1 MYAIWPSLLI
11 NSVFGVVVIFVLFFI
26 PLIILIYCNGRI
38 LWILTRRID
47 LDSSKSD
54 APSLNNIPATR
65 DTFQL
70 ARTNT
75 LKTFLLVGLCFIICW
90 SNNQIYFLMYN
101 LGYEINWNGTYY
113 LFTVLMVFIN
123 CTVNPFIYLIK
134 YRDYQQ
140 ALKKLLGCRRKTEK
154 NSFGITS
161 SNASILPSLS
171 GGI

>member
-1 MYAIWPSLLI
+1 MYAIWPSPLI
-11 NSVFGVVVIFVLFFI
+11 NSAFGVVVISVLFFI
-26 PLIILIYCNGRI
+26 PLIILIYCNGRT

-47 LDSSKSD
+47 LDSTKSD
-54 APSLNNIPATR
+54 APSLNNTPAVK

-75 LKTFLLVGLCFIICW
+75 LKTFLLVGLCFIVCW

-113 LFTVLMVFIN
+113 LFTVLMVFMN

-134 YRDYQQ
+134 YRDYQE
-140 ALKKLLGCRRKTEK
+140 ALKKILGCRKKTEK
-154 NSFGITS
+154 YKSEIASNVSIPTS
-161 SNASILPSLS
+161 CSSI
-171 GGI
+171 

>member
-1 MYAIWPSLLI
+1 
-11 NSVFGVVVIFVLFFI
+11 
-26 PLIILIYCNGRI
+26 
-38 LWILTRRID
+38 
-47 LDSSKSD
+47 
-54 APSLNNIPATR
+54 
-65 DTFQL
+65 
-70 ARTNT
+70 
-75 LKTFLLVGLCFIICW
+75 
-90 SNNQIYFLMYN
+90 MYN

-134 YRDYQQ
+134 YRDYLQ

-154 NSFGITS
+154 DSLGITS

>member
-54 APSLNNIPATR
+54 APSLNNTPATR

-101 LGYEINWNGTYY
+101 LGYEINWNGTEISTYEY
-113 LFTVLMVFIN
+113 WNKTWVFSSKATSLHETYFYWLQFIIGWWRKSRVLKCLQF
-123 CTVNPFIYLIK
+123 
-134 YRDYQQ
+134 
-140 ALKKLLGCRRKTEK
+140 
-154 NSFGITS
+154 
-161 SNASILPSLS
+161 
-171 GGI
+171 

>member
-1 MYAIWPSLLI
+1 M
-11 NSVFGVVVIFVLFFI
+11 
-26 PLIILIYCNGRI
+26 ILIYCNGRI

-47 LDSSKSD
+47 TKSD
-54 APSLNNIPATR
+54 GPSLNNTPATK

-113 LFTVLMVFIN
+113 LFTVLMVFVN

-134 YRDYQQ
+134 YRDYQA
-140 ALKKLLGCRRKTEK
+140 ALKRLLGCRKKTERDRSEIK
-154 NSFGITS
+154 NSTCS
-161 SNASILPSLS
+161 ALSLS
-171 GGI
+171 STI